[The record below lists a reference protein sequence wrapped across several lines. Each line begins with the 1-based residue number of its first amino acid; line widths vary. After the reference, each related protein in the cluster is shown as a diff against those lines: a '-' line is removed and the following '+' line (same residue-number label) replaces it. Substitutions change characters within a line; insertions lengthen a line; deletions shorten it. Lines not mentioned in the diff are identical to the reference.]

1 MRIIIIALYTIYKK
15 ISFFT
20 SHMLSLIRN
29 LTNSYVKVYKLYN
42 KLLDKISPKTELT
55 MSNPSGKDGS
65 ASVFISHILISHI
78 QNNLLTYYF
87 SLFLFYKSSSP
98 LPILKF
104 KKPTVEVEEV
114 DNVGFDIE
122 I

>member
-1 MRIIIIALYTIYKK
+1 
-15 ISFFT
+15 
-20 SHMLSLIRN
+20 
-29 LTNSYVKVYKLYN
+29 
-42 KLLDKISPKTELT
+42 
-55 MSNPSGKDGS
+55 MSNSSGKDGS

-78 QNNLLTYYF
+78 QNNLLTYSF